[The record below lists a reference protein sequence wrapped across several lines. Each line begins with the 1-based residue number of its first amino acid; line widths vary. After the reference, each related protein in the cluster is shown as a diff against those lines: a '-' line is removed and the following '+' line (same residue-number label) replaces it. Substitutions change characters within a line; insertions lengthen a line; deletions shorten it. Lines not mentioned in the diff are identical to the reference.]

1 MRSAATRPARAFP
14 LEEAPILRRIAI
26 AVLVLAALGV
36 GAFYGYRAWYRA
48 QPSGDVAAH
57 LPADL
62 DTLVFLPNLE
72 QAVTTTLHFAR
83 GISETGRFRDLFK
96 AETGADIGTAD
107 GLRSVGF
114 DPEGAV
120 AVVRHQRV
128 STLIAGAEAPDRL
141 LPAMVS
147 KLQNLGFARVETAPL
162 EASGLQLIT
171 AGDESGAVEVAVA
184 IHEGLLALSF
194 PSVGADAVAAAKA
207 FVSAPAAAPFFDS
220 AVGRALVAQLPG
232 DGPIW
237 YGAAARTLKTDDGKA
252 RYDVAK
258 LLGLPDVIADGVN
271 AYVGRWI
278 ETVEFAGAR
287 MNVEPCATAVLAA
300 LGTKDSVPLIPA
312 AYRPKTQAPDFGRVL
327 PRDTVAVV
335 RAAVDVGA
343 IAEPFIALATMGASL
358 GSLVGGGDDPIVTFL
373 GKQVSPEL
381 ADRHVVNDVLAHVS
395 GHFAVALLGVDRK
408 APLPDLGDLSD
419 PLRWL
424 SQVQLVLGIGLADGK
439 RFLDLWWPK
448 RAVLASFGFESEEV
462 AAKNPEARVLKL
474 SRNCR
479 PPPPPPKGQK
489 PPPPKLCERYGVY
502 ATPSALHLTS
512 GHQAL
517 DRLLAVE
524 GGKANDLRSLTRE
537 PLGISVLEHGPET
550 VGLYFSFDGLL
561 KAVSGRNLPGG
572 ATRYLAQAFEFVSTL
587 DAQGGDAVLRLLL
600 TR

>member
-1 MRSAATRPARAFP
+1 M
-14 LEEAPILRRIAI
+14 
-26 AVLVLAALGV
+26 LVLAALAASGY
-36 GAFYGYRAWYRA
+36 YGYRAWHRA
-48 QPSGDVAAH
+48 QPSGDVASR
-57 LPADL
+57 LPAEL

-72 QAVTTTLHFAR
+72 QAITSALHFAR
-83 GISETGRFRDLFK
+83 GVSETSRFRDLFK
-96 AETGADIGTAD
+96 AETGADIGTAE
-107 GLRSVGF
+107 GLRTVGF
-114 DPEGAV
+114 DPEGAF
-120 AVVRHQRV
+120 AVIVHQRV

-194 PSVGADAVAAAKA
+194 PSAGADAVAAAKS
-207 FVSAPAAAPFFDS
+207 FVSAPTAAPFFDS
-220 AVGRALVAQLPG
+220 TVGRALLAQLPG

-237 YGAAARTLKTDDGKA
+237 YGAAARTLKTDDGKP

-258 LLGLPDVIADGVN
+258 LLGLPDVVAGGVN
-271 AYVGRWI
+271 AYLGRWI
-278 ETVEFAGAR
+278 ESVEFAGAR
-287 MNVEPCATAVLAA
+287 MNIEPCATAVLAA
-300 LGTKDSVPLIPA
+300 LGTRDSVPLIPA

-335 RAAVDVGA
+335 RTAIDVGA
-343 IAEPFIALATMGASL
+343 IADPFIALATMGASL
-358 GSLVGGGDDPIVTFL
+358 GSLVGGGEDPIAAFL

-381 ADRHVVNDVLAHVS
+381 ADRHVVNDLLAHVS
-395 GHFAVALLGVDRK
+395 GHFALALLGVDRK
-408 APLPDLGDLSD
+408 APLPELGDLSN

-424 SQVQLVLGIGLADGK
+424 SQVQLVLGVGLADGQ
-439 RFLDLWWPK
+439 RFLDLWWQK
-448 RAVLASFGFESEEV
+448 RGVLAAFGFESEEI
-462 AAKNPEARVLKL
+462 AATLPEARVLKL

-479 PPPPPPKGQK
+479 PPPPPPKGLK
-489 PPPPKLCERYGVY
+489 PPPPKLCERYGVF
-502 ATPSALHLTS
+502 ATSAALYLTS
-512 GHQAL
+512 GHHAL

-524 GGKANDLRSLTRE
+524 SGKANDLRSLTRE

-550 VGLYFSFDGLL
+550 LGLYFSFDGLL

-572 ATRYLAQAFEFVSTL
+572 ATRYLAQAFEFVTTL
-587 DAQGGDAVLRLLL
+587 DAQGGDAIFRLLL